1 MHYKIRSHEEWSLV
15 SSSSKT
21 DVSGQNA
28 IFNLHL
34 LRIAVLDVTKNGVAH
49 GVQGTIFIALVSIL
63 PPHAHVFREVG
74 HDFVKSDFI
83 DNCVVHSCN
92 FCVIYVWHGFEHF
105 LEPSDRFVR
114 RQLGIIAFF
123 L

>member
-1 MHYKIRSHEEWSLV
+1 MHHKIRSHEEWSLV

-21 DVSGQNA
+21 DLSGQNA

-49 GVQGTIFIALVSIL
+49 GFPGTIFIALVSIL

-83 DNCVVHSCN
+83 DNCVVH
-92 FCVIYVWHGFEHF
+92 GFEHF
-105 LEPSDRFVR
+105 LEPSDRIVR
-114 RQLGIIAFF
+114 RQLGILAFF